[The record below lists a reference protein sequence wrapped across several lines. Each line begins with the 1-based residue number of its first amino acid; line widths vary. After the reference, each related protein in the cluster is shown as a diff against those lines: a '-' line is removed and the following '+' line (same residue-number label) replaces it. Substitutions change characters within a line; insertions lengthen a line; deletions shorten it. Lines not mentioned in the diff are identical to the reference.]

1 MSAPLDYFGHPI
13 KIGDTVVYVGAG
25 YTSFEREVV
34 TKINP
39 KTVTLGD
46 QTQWGSFTR
55 REFNKVIVVGDKEA
69 TSE

>member
-25 YTSFEREVV
+25 YTQFEREVV

-46 QTQWGSFTR
+46 QTQWGFVHTKGVQQD
-55 REFNKVIVVGDKEA
+55 NCGG
-69 TSE
+69 